1 MHESDFPPAPPRF
14 RRRVCCQLV
23 MAHNNGVGDVSTI
36 QTTPPFELYL
46 AAHVQKVHK
55 MIAGHTALTTLAS
68 HRLFLLI
75 LYPLSLASQVLSSFS
90 SNHVLHWGSRD
101 CFPEDAPFI
110 LDDLRHSHRR
120 DQRYAAP
127 LPPLHNESNMP
138 TSCPSTPPTAVC
150 RTIPCRNLAIAYPTK
165 LLPCSITLPIDVLAS
180 PSM

>member
-1 MHESDFPPAPPRF
+1 MFFTGEAEIVFLKMHHLFWMICDM
-14 RRRVCCQLV
+14 V
-23 MAHNNGVGDVSTI
+23 MA
-36 QTTPPFELYL
+36 
-46 AAHVQKVHK
+46 
-55 MIAGHTALTTLAS
+55 
-68 HRLFLLI
+68 
-75 LYPLSLASQVLSSFS
+75 
-90 SNHVLHWGSRD
+90 
-101 CFPEDAPFI
+101 
-110 LDDLRHSHRR
+110 